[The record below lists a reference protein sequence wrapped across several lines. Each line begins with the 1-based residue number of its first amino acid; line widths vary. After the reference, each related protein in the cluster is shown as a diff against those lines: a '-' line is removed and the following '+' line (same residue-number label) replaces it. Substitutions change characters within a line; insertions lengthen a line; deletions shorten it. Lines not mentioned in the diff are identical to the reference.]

1 MRETAEAAQNFDGRP
16 GTGTAGMQCRLD
28 DITTK
33 VAPCA
38 HGILIFDQPGWHRAK
53 ALKTPLNL
61 SIPLSPHSPEL
72 NPQEDIWQ
80 FLRQNALPSRV
91 FKSYDDIVNHWCCA
105 WNAPL
110 DPPCKIMSIARRD
123 WATINRFLGKPVP
136 KQRTLNSDAKCNAR
150 PH

>member
-1 MRETAEAAQNFDGRP
+1 
-16 GTGTAGMQCRLD
+16 MQCRLD